1 MLHVCYAYYWKMC
14 VLMWHSVRKNHMVNN
29 MPIEVKKAMEKEQM
43 ISGRGGRG
51 GMAGGRGII
60 NVYSA
65 I

>member
-1 MLHVCYAYYWKMC
+1 M
-14 VLMWHSVRKNHMVNN
+14 LMWHSVRKNHMVNN

-60 NVYSA
+60 NVYST